1 MKACRQV
8 VFMVLIL
15 NTRNTIMLHG
25 RFVASE
31 ILELILHQYQ
41 EEKKSLLLMMTKQRI
56 QRQVAELLKL
66 TLTMELL

>member
-1 MKACRQV
+1 
-8 VFMVLIL
+8 
-15 NTRNTIMLHG
+15 MLHG

-41 EEKKSLLLMMTKQRI
+41 EVKKSLLLMMTKQRI

-66 TLTMELL
+66 TLTMERH